1 LKIKGLKNTLLVQH
15 TKLKQKN
22 TLLVQHTKLKQKN
35 TLLVLHTK
43 LKQKNTLLVLHTKL
57 KQKNTLLVLH
67 TKLKPCL
74 LTNFHNNMINRPEYI
89 KQLNDFKDTK
99 IIKVITGMRRLK
111 IIMKK

>member
-1 LKIKGLKNTLLVQH
+1 MEVEGELVWIFILKIKGLKNTLLVQ
-15 TKLKQKN
+15 
-22 TLLVQHTKLKQKN
+22 
-35 TLLVLHTK
+35 
-43 LKQKNTLLVLHTKL
+43 HTKL